1 MRLIILIFGFF
12 SLSFNVEAKNLV
24 FNVSQAQYKLDENK
38 VLWEFYYSFPD
49 TILKYVE
56 KDDHYSGELL
66 IDVSIENDF
75 KKVAKSEWVFPYHVK
90 EIPEKHSQTLYGTK
104 AFVLEPGEYNVNLK
118 ISDRNEPESKANH
131 TIELKVREFTK
142 NELEISDIQMAR
154 LIEKDVNKS
163 NNWSEMFHKNSFY
176 VIPNPSHEYDMDPYD
191 LYLYFEIYNAKLY
204 ANEGLKINYK
214 ILDGAQRKV
223 YEIPKEKNS
232 TYNAMAEI
240 MKISLKY
247 IPTGVYHLV
256 VNVEYGKGEN
266 KTVIERKK
274 KFYLHNA
281 NIKPQ
286 LRTEFKESA
295 TFEKSAFSTWNAE
308 KIDKEFRKAKY
319 IATKQEK
326 NAFEQLS
333 KLKAKQ
339 KFLYRFWKIRDPD
352 TTTAVN
358 EKFYSYQ
365 KAADFA
371 NRFFTYGNIEEGWST
386 ERGRVLL
393 KYGFPTE
400 RNQHIQTGHEHAYEE
415 WFYQN
420 LQGGVHFY
428 FVDPMG
434 IGDFQLVHST
444 AINEHYNPDW
454 FNDFVPKFKNDYRKD
469 NIRDNRQQN
478 NRIGW

>member
-319 IATKQEK
+319 IATKQIGR
-326 NAFEQLS
+326 AS
-333 KLKAKQ
+333 C
-339 KFLYRFWKIRDPD
+339 R
-352 TTTAVN
+352 
-358 EKFYSYQ
+358 
-365 KAADFA
+365 
-371 NRFFTYGNIEEGWST
+371 
-386 ERGRVLL
+386 ERVCV
-393 KYGFPTE
+393 
-400 RNQHIQTGHEHAYEE
+400 
-415 WFYQN
+415 
-420 LQGGVHFY
+420 GV
-428 FVDPMG
+428 
-434 IGDFQLVHST
+434 
-444 AINEHYNPDW
+444 
-454 FNDFVPKFKNDYRKD
+454 
-469 NIRDNRQQN
+469 
-478 NRIGW
+478 